1 MKKSFIFCALT
12 AIFAL
17 CMTIFGCSNSVDDMV
32 EEYNGNFKVK
42 ISEKALPNVNSSDF
56 SQTELIPYETYIIE
70 TNCNLKIYAPAGG
83 KTYAWKMECK
93 TDKNQILS
101 FKNNS
106 TEERAFEIYVEAG
119 SDLYKPYILSV
130 EVVNQNDV
138 LLKDF
143 AEVWILPG
151 N

>member
-12 AIFAL
+12 TTLSFFMAIS
-17 CMTIFGCSNSVDDMV
+17 GCSNSVDDMV
-32 EEYNGNFKVK
+32 EEYNGNFRVK
-42 ISEKALPNVNSSDF
+42 ISEKSLPNVNSSDF
-56 SQTELIPYETYIIE
+56 SQTELIPDETYIIE
-70 TNCNLKIYAPAGG
+70 TNSKLKIYAPAGG

-93 TDKNQILS
+93 TDGNQILS

-106 TEERAFEIYVEAG
+106 TEERAFEISVGAD
-119 SDLYKPYILSV
+119 SDSYKPYILSV

-138 LLKDF
+138 ILKDS
-143 AEVWILPG
+143 AEVWIFPG